1 MKPLDE
7 LHHIA
12 VSVTDLK
19 ATLAWYRN
27 TFAVETLYE
36 DDTWALLKFN
46 NISVALVIPGQH
58 PPHICVARPDAQAF
72 GELKTH
78 RDGTRSVYVND
89 PSGNFVEV
97 LEA

>member
-1 MKPLDE
+1 MQLDQ

-12 VSVTDLK
+12 VQVADLK
-19 ATLAWYRN
+19 KTLDWYRS
-27 TFAVETLYE
+27 TFTIETLYE
-36 DDTWALLKFN
+36 DETWALIKFA
-46 NISVALVIPGQH
+46 NISLALVIPGQH
-58 PPHICVARPDAQAF
+58 PPHLCVARPDAEKF

-97 LEA
+97 MQA